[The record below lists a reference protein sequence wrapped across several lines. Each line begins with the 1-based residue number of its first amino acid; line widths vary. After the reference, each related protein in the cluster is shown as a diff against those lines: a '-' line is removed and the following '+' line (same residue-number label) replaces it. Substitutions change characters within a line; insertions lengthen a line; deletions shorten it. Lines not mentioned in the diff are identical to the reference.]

1 MAMLY
6 KIPVLD
12 GEYAG
17 LVYGLAN
24 DYSHFTDDVHPSAVG
39 SEALAYNIGKFIES
53 LPIYR
58 RDGE

>member
-1 MAMLY
+1 MLY

-24 DYSHFTDDVHPSAVG
+24 DYSHFADDVHPASAG
-39 SEALAYNIGKFIES
+39 SAALAYNIGKFIES
-53 LPIYR
+53 LPIYQ